1 MKHFLL
7 GTAKHTLKALGYG
20 IAGGVAVMIVV
31 FVLQLERRPD
41 LKVWHT
47 AELDA
52 EFAADGAKSFEDYL
66 SFERRLFKQLNERVY
81 DRIEPEDRRLINRY
95 HRGSLSDPDR
105 WSTNWNRTFELSEK
119 APKAGILLLHGMSD
133 SPYSLRSLGLRL
145 HASGAWVVGLRL
157 PGHGTA
163 PSGLVSVKWQ
173 DMVAAVR
180 LSMEHLRDKVG
191 DRPLYIVGYS
201 NGGALAVHYAIS
213 ALEDNALPSVDGMV
227 LVSPAIGVTPLAAF
241 AVWQA
246 RLGRLLGLQK
256 LAWTD
261 ILPEYDPF
269 KYGSFAVNAGDQVYR
284 LTGEIQS
291 KMKTLGVVGAL
302 VDFPPVLAFQ
312 SAVDATVSMQSLID
326 GLFGQLPA
334 GGHELVIFDIN
345 RISEIAQMLRQD
357 PKENVKAGLY
367 DTDLGFTISF
377 VTNKSE
383 KSRRV
388 VVRKKRPGDSEIVE
402 ISTGLMWPKGL
413 YSLSHVALPIS
424 PNDPLYGGPNAGNSP
439 GIKLGDITL
448 RGERGVLQIPASAM
462 LRLRWNPFYPYMER
476 RLLEFVRLAGSD
488 RE

>member
-7 GTAKHTLKALGYG
+7 CTAKHTLKALGYG
-20 IAGGVAVMIVV
+20 IAGGVAAMIVI

-52 EFAADGAKSFEDYL
+52 EFTADGAKSFEDYL
-66 SFERRLFKQLNERVY
+66 TFEARLFKQLDERVY

-105 WSTNWNRTFELSEK
+105 WSPNWNRTFELSEK
-119 APKAGILLLHGMSD
+119 GPKAGILLLHGMSD

-163 PSGLVSVKWQ
+163 PSGLVSAKWQ
-173 DMVAAVR
+173 DMAAAVR

-291 KMKTLGVVGAL
+291 KMKTLGVEGKL
-302 VDFPPVLAFQ
+302 EGFPPVLAFQ
-312 SAVDATVSMQSLID
+312 SAVDATVSTRSLID

-345 RISEIAQMLRQD
+345 RISEIAQMFGQD
-357 PKENVKAGLY
+357 PKENIEAGLH

-388 VVRKKRPGDSEIVE
+388 VVRKKRPGDSEIAE

-476 RLLEFVRLAGSD
+476 RLLEFVRLAGSG